1 MTNTQLLNLQNIVYI
16 NTKQQ
21 LANAGITSAIWSK
34 FILDGVMNR
43 FMNEA
48 LQEITIEQI
57 KNIEEKQN
65 DPQKE
70 KEKEE

>member
-1 MTNTQLLNLQNIVYI
+1 MTNSQLLNLQNIIYI

-21 LANAGITSAIWSK
+21 LANAGVTSAIWSK
-34 FILDGVMNR
+34 LIFDGVMNR

-57 KNIEEKQN
+57 KNSKEEQN
-65 DPQKE
+65 NPQKA

>member
-34 FILDGVMNR
+34 LILDGVMNR

-57 KNIEEKQN
+57 KNTEEKQN
-65 DPQKE
+65 NPQKE

>member
-1 MTNTQLLNLQNIVYI
+1 MTNSQLLNLQNIIYI

-21 LANAGITSAIWSK
+21 LTNAGVTSAIWSK
-34 FILDGVMNR
+34 LVLDGVMNR

-57 KNIEEKQN
+57 KNSEKE
-65 DPQKE
+65 QKE